1 MLINENALLGGNKK
15 MDVLYKSQNEKE
27 NGITTIQS
35 IDQENSPLKY
45 TAVKALKLD
54 EGATYTEVVDGWE
67 ACVVAQ
73 VGKVTVKASD
83 EVFENIGQRTA
94 LFEKIP
100 TDSVYVNRNQEITI
114 EAITEAQVVIA
125 YAPSDK
131 DLPTKLIAADD
142 IRPEHRGKYSN
153 QRLALTI
160 LGDDDD
166 FADSLLVVEVFTD
179 SGNWSSYPPHK
190 HDQNNLPEES
200 FLEEIYYHE
209 VNPPQGFVFQRIYT
223 EDGSIDET
231 NAVENKDS
239 VIVPA
244 GYHPVAVPDG
254 YDSYYLNVMAGPV
267 RTWNFH
273 NEKDHEWILDRD

>member
-1 MLINENALLGGNKK
+1 
-15 MDVLYKSQNEKE
+15 
-27 NGITTIQS
+27 
-35 IDQENSPLKY
+35 
-45 TAVKALKLD
+45 
-54 EGATYTEVVDGWE
+54 GWE

-114 EAITEAQVVIA
+114 EAITDAQVVIA

-209 VNPPQGFVFQRIYT
+209 VNPPQDSSSKEFIQKIEVFTKRTQFKIKIVSSEQR
-223 EDGSIDET
+223 
-231 NAVENKDS
+231 
-239 VIVPA
+239 VITQSQ
-244 GYHPVAVPDG
+244 YRMD
-254 YDSYYLNVMAGPV
+254 M
-267 RTWNFH
+267 
-273 NEKDHEWILDRD
+273 I